1 MAIASKTFRVGP
13 EPMSRDKMYS
23 WLDAQI
29 PYPNLADDD
38 EVAKRALTFAR
49 AHVTSYDQKATEVR
63 KKWEILNHILRVQTV
78 SDMFP
83 GSDLHVPLL
92 YTMLESL
99 VPRIVDPLASQEPWF
114 EVVGRDKKDRERAK
128 RIQLWLEY
136 QNDLTGIR
144 ERMEEMA
151 RVMCVYQF
159 VLVKNWWDVRYKKKV
174 TRKYEMSTG
183 KDGLPVYKITPERV
197 DELDY
202 EGNCIDIVDP
212 VLAIFDIDQT
222 DPQKM
227 LFIGDRSFVSEAELL
242 RLGEIGRYKNVDQ
255 AIKDKASGGGQDT
268 NSMTANAFRRAR
280 SLASGPDQLYR
291 TNNGRGGP
299 GMFEVGELW
308 CTWRP
313 TDEDDFEEWIIT
325 WTGNTVLRVQK
336 NYRDDGKRPYS
347 LARAANEP
355 FDFFNVGVL
364 DHAIPLNIEID
375 DHRNLLRKNVAM
387 AGTPIV
393 FVSPDSDVPDNL
405 FDCDVGQVFRSNSPP
420 TVISSRSSIGDT
432 ATFESILRQD
442 AERAVG
448 APDIYTGSG
457 QSNTATEVERKI
469 TEGNRRT
476 KRLIVS
482 FAQMLADVEEMF
494 LSNTKQ
500 FVTERKMLRV
510 LGVEA
515 VRTGLRSHIGPEDFT
530 DPVDIYI
537 VGLDRLA
544 TAGMRSTKLAS
555 TMQLVDPLIPL
566 LGQQGQLNI
575 PKLFSELWY
584 TGMGYRLGE
593 DILAI
598 PAEPEDAIHPATEN
612 VVLLQG
618 NDVDVNEA
626 DEDDDHLAKHESA
639 LNVARRMKSDESV
652 KAIMG
657 HMAKHLRQRDS
668 KEARAKRDASP
679 QRGPFQQVMADTTRN
694 APQDGRAFQ
703 RKPDLQGDIATSTPP
718 GEAPG
723 PMTPYSMGAPDRA
736 INVPQTENRA

>member
-1 MAIASKTFRVGP
+1 MAPASKTFRVGP

-313 TDEDDFEEWIIT
+313 TDEDDFEEWIC
-325 WTGNTVLRVQK
+325 GNT
-336 NYRDDGKRPYS
+336 
-347 LARAANEP
+347 EP
-355 FDFFNVGVL
+355 V
-364 DHAIPLNIEID
+364 
-375 DHRNLLRKNVAM
+375 
-387 AGTPIV
+387 
-393 FVSPDSDVPDNL
+393 
-405 FDCDVGQVFRSNSPP
+405 
-420 TVISSRSSIGDT
+420 T
-432 ATFESILRQD
+432 AS
-442 AERAVG
+442 
-448 APDIYTGSG
+448 
-457 QSNTATEVERKI
+457 
-469 TEGNRRT
+469 
-476 KRLIVS
+476 
-482 FAQMLADVEEMF
+482 
-494 LSNTKQ
+494 
-500 FVTERKMLRV
+500 
-510 LGVEA
+510 
-515 VRTGLRSHIGPEDFT
+515 
-530 DPVDIYI
+530 
-537 VGLDRLA
+537 
-544 TAGMRSTKLAS
+544 
-555 TMQLVDPLIPL
+555 
-566 LGQQGQLNI
+566 
-575 PKLFSELWY
+575 
-584 TGMGYRLGE
+584 
-593 DILAI
+593 
-598 PAEPEDAIHPATEN
+598 
-612 VVLLQG
+612 
-618 NDVDVNEA
+618 
-626 DEDDDHLAKHESA
+626 
-639 LNVARRMKSDESV
+639 
-652 KAIMG
+652 
-657 HMAKHLRQRDS
+657 
-668 KEARAKRDASP
+668 
-679 QRGPFQQVMADTTRN
+679 
-694 APQDGRAFQ
+694 
-703 RKPDLQGDIATSTPP
+703 
-718 GEAPG
+718 
-723 PMTPYSMGAPDRA
+723 
-736 INVPQTENRA
+736 